1 MRGARALLASGSIT
15 SGLKC
20 ERRRRSRL
28 RKTVCLIM
36 VEQGVIGRDDAIIL
50 IDAQISAHADGILA
64 ALAPFDAASAIATWH
79 GTIRDIEEFI
89 NVLMNGID
97 DDELLASLAVLPLGD
112 VLAANPQAAIAA
124 RNMLAPLF
132 GPDLARRFMITMLRI
147 TRADVGL
154 RASGRSLAAGFT
166 LNVVGEAAGF
176 FQSRRRH
183 YVSLLYLM
191 ADACKGKKKFEPEHA
206 FDVLLPVVE
215 YCCIS
220 FTGWNWKGVLA
231 EIFREFT
238 LTSDGVGSYASHEY
252 DPLESAFLE
261 PETVGLL
268 EMYTQRG
275 DQVGSHYRERQD
287 ATKIFSA
294 PELRNGVRLIQ
305 AAYECFGLNDRE
317 FSILARMASAFSR
330 YCEQDYFIRIGTTRF
345 QAMLRAQNV
354 FDPVELEQMLVNRA
368 NDFAVASNSFE
379 PFIETGGYVVSNVN
393 LLTRFLNAFKNIHL
407 GSRKR
412 FQIHAGFIFEDMVAA
427 DLADYGFTV
436 TDITRINRQEFD
448 VVTVLGDV
456 IHNFQCKNNWIDLG
470 KLESNRRLLARYN
483 RRLDRYYRSALRKE
497 AGREDLL
504 LGKLGLSR
512 IEHHV
517 ISRFPVI
524 TEAPRIINYNRL
536 EECAAS
542 IIASADKASTMRRSP
557 TT

>member
-1 MRGARALLASGSIT
+1 MQY
-15 SGLKC
+15 
-20 ERRRRSRL
+20 
-28 RKTVCLIM
+28 
-36 VEQGVIGRDDAIIL
+36 QGVLGRDEAIIV
-50 IDAQISAHADGILA
+50 INEQITAHGGGILA
-64 ALAPFDAASAIATWH
+64 ALAPYEATSAIETWH
-79 GTIRDIEEFI
+79 GIIRDIEEFI

-97 DDELLASLAVLPLGD
+97 DERQLATLATLPLGEA
-112 VLAANPQAAIAA
+112 LAANPQAAIDA
-124 RNMLAPLF
+124 RNMLTPLF
-132 GPDLARRFMITMLRI
+132 GPNLASRFMITMLRI

-166 LNVVGEAAGF
+166 LDIVGAAVGY

-191 ADACKGKKKFEPEHA
+191 SDACKGTKKLEPEQA
-206 FDVLLPVVE
+206 FDVLLPIVE

-231 EIFREFT
+231 EIFRDFT
-238 LTSDGVGSYASHEY
+238 LTSDGIGSYASHEY

-261 PETVGLL
+261 PETVGLFD
-268 EMYTQRG
+268 MYTQRG

-287 ATKIFSA
+287 PTKIFSA

-317 FSILARMASAFSR
+317 FSILARLVSAFSR
-330 YCEQDYFIRIGTTRF
+330 YCEQDYFIRIGADRF
-345 QAMLRAQNV
+345 QTMLRAQNV
-354 FDPVELEQMLVNRA
+354 FHPVELERMLVNRA
-368 NDFAVASNSFE
+368 NDFAVALNSFE
-379 PFIETGGYVVSNVN
+379 PFIEAGGYVVSNVN

-497 AGREDLL
+497 AGRENLL
-504 LGKLGLSR
+504 LGRLGLSR
-512 IEHHV
+512 IKHHV

-524 TEAPRIINYNRL
+524 TQAPRIINYNRL
-536 EECAAS
+536 AECAAS
-542 IIASADKASTMRRSP
+542 IIASAD
-557 TT
+557 